1 MASLTKLMTATV
13 ALDTVE
19 EFASLESKVKILPRA
34 ANINGT
40 SAELQCGDL
49 LTINELLY
57 GMMLPSGNDAAIALA
72 LYCGVLIQHKGTVEP
87 NSYLSQVSEE
97 DLEHEIQTPSVIDPP
112 NE

>member
-19 EFASLESKVKILPRA
+19 EFVSLESKVKILPRA

-72 LYCGVLIQHKGTVEP
+72 LYCGVLI
-87 NSYLSQVSEE
+87 
-97 DLEHEIQTPSVIDPP
+97 
-112 NE
+112 